1 MKYHIKN
8 LGIKLKSLDKLI
20 LKALYINNLDP
31 SKSFFQYL
39 QEKYQLEK
47 SFFESRIT
55 RLIELGLIGK
65 TNSEQYKLNSL
76 GRETM
81 KVVLVG
87 GVFDI
92 LHPGHI
98 FTLKAARMLG
108 DVLIVIIATQST
120 ATKIKKNRVIFHN
133 ENLRR
138 EMVSSLN
145 FVDLALI
152 GKEGTLF
159 DTVEH
164 VKPDIIAL
172 GYDQSHTEKFIAENC
187 KKRNINVRILRLNTP
202 IPNMKSSELK
212 RDLGDSFYN
221 I

>member
-1 MKYHIKN
+1 
-8 LGIKLKSLDKLI
+8 LKSLDKLI
-20 LKALYINNLDP
+20 LKAIYISNLDP
-31 SKSFFQYL
+31 SKSFLQYL
-39 QEKYQLEK
+39 QEKYQLDIT
-47 SFFESRIT
+47 FFQSRMR
-55 RLIELGLIGK
+55 RLIELGFIGK
-65 TNSEQYKLNSL
+65 VNSEQYKLNAL
-76 GRETM
+76 GRETI

-98 FTLKAARMLG
+98 FTLKAAKLLG
-108 DVLIVIIATQST
+108 DVLVVVIATETT
-120 ATKIKKNRVIFHN
+120 ATKIKKNRIIFHN
-133 ENLRR
+133 EKLRR

-152 GKEGTLF
+152 GKKGTLF

-187 KKRNINVRILRLNTP
+187 KERNMNVSILRLNTP
-202 IPNMKSSELK
+202 IPNVKSSELK
-212 RDLGDSFYN
+212 RDLGDSLYN

>member
-1 MKYHIKN
+1 M
-8 LGIKLKSLDKLI
+8 KSLDKLI
-20 LKALYINNLDP
+20 LKAIYISNLDP
-31 SKSFFQYL
+31 SKSFLQYL
-39 QEKYQLEK
+39 QEKYQLDTT
-47 SFFESRIT
+47 FFQSRMR
-55 RLIELGLIGK
+55 RLIELGFIGK
-65 TNSEQYKLNSL
+65 VNSEQYKLNTL
-76 GRETM
+76 GRETI

-98 FTLKAARMLG
+98 FTLKAAKLLG
-108 DVLIVIIATQST
+108 DVLVVIIATETT
-120 ATKIKKNRVIFHN
+120 ATKIKKNRIIFHN
-133 ENLRR
+133 EKLRR

-152 GKEGTLF
+152 GKKGTLF

-172 GYDQSHTEKFIAENC
+172 GYDQLHTEKFIAENC
-187 KKRNINVRILRLNTP
+187 KERNMNVSILRLNTP
-202 IPNMKSSELK
+202 IPNVKSSELK
-212 RDLGDSFYN
+212 RDLGDSLYN

>member
-1 MKYHIKN
+1 M
-8 LGIKLKSLDKLI
+8 KSLDKVI
-20 LKALYINNLDP
+20 LKAIYTSNLDQ
-31 SKSFFQYL
+31 SNSFLEYLQAKYQIDKSFY
-39 QEKYQLEK
+39 K
-47 SFFESRIT
+47 SRIT
-55 RLIELGLIGK
+55 ALINLGLIK
-65 TNSEQYKLNSL
+65 KINHEHYKLNPL
-76 GRETM
+76 GRETL

-98 FTLKAARMLG
+98 FTLKTAKSYG
-108 DVLIVIIATQST
+108 DILVVVIATSST
-120 ATKIKKNRVIFHN
+120 ATKIKKNRVILHN
-133 ENLRR
+133 ENLRK

-159 DTVEH
+159 HTVEY

-172 GYDQSHTEKFIAENC
+172 GYDQSHTERYISENC
-187 KKRNINVRILRLNTP
+187 KKRNLNIRILRLNTP
-202 IPNMKSSELK
+202 IPNIKSSDLK
-212 RDLGDSFYN
+212 QRLGDSFYK

>member
-1 MKYHIKN
+1 
-8 LGIKLKSLDKLI
+8 LKSLDKLI
-20 LKALYINNLDP
+20 LKAIYISNLDP
-31 SKSFFQYL
+31 STSFLQYL
-39 QEKYQLEK
+39 QEKYQLDTT
-47 SFFESRIT
+47 FFQSRMR
-55 RLIELGLIGK
+55 RLIELGFIGK
-65 TNSEQYKLNSL
+65 VNSEQYKLNTL
-76 GRETM
+76 GRETI

-98 FTLKAARMLG
+98 FTLKAAKLLG
-108 DVLIVIIATQST
+108 DVLVVVIATETT
-120 ATKIKKNRVIFHN
+120 ATKIKKNRIIFHN
-133 ENLRR
+133 EKLRR

-152 GKEGTLF
+152 GKKGTLF

-172 GYDQSHTEKFIAENC
+172 GYDQLHTEKFIAENC
-187 KKRNINVRILRLNTP
+187 KERNMNVSILRLNTP
-202 IPNMKSSELK
+202 IPNVKSSELK
-212 RDLGDSFYN
+212 RDLGDSLYN

>member
-1 MKYHIKN
+1 
-8 LGIKLKSLDKLI
+8 
-20 LKALYINNLDP
+20 
-31 SKSFFQYL
+31 KSFLRYL
-39 QEKYQLEK
+39 QEKYQLDK
-47 SFFESRIT
+47 SFFESRMT
-55 RLIELGLIGK
+55 ELIELGLIGK
-65 TNSEQYKLNSL
+65 INPEQYKLNSL

-98 FTLKAARMLG
+98 FTLKAAKLLG
-108 DVLIVIIATQST
+108 DVLIVIIATEST
-120 ATKIKKNRVIFHN
+120 ATKIKKNRIIFHN

-172 GYDQSHTEKFIAENC
+172 GYDQSHTEKFISENC

-212 RDLGDSFYN
+212 RDLGDSLYK

>member
-1 MKYHIKN
+1 
-8 LGIKLKSLDKLI
+8 LKSLDKLI
-20 LKALYINNLDP
+20 LKAIYISNLDP
-31 SKSFFQYL
+31 SKSFLRYL
-39 QEKYQLEK
+39 QEKYQLDI
-47 SFFESRIT
+47 SFFESRM
-55 RLIELGLIGK
+55 RELIKLGLIGK
-65 TNSEQYKLNSL
+65 INSEQYKLNTL

-98 FTLKAARMLG
+98 FTLKAAKLLG
-108 DVLIVIIATQST
+108 DLLVVVIATETT

-202 IPNMKSSELK
+202 IPNMKTSELK

>member
-1 MKYHIKN
+1 
-8 LGIKLKSLDKLI
+8 LKSLDKLI
-20 LKALYINNLDP
+20 LKAIYISNLDP
-31 SKSFFQYL
+31 SKSFLRYL
-39 QEKYQLEK
+39 QEKYQLDK
-47 SFFESRIT
+47 SFFDSRMT
-55 RLIELGLIGK
+55 ELIELGLIEK
-65 TNSEQYKLNSL
+65 INPEQYKLNLL

-98 FTLKAARMLG
+98 FTLKAAKSHG
-108 DVLIVIIATQST
+108 DVLIVIIATEST
-120 ATKIKKNRVIFHN
+120 ATKIKKNRIIFHN

-172 GYDQSHTEKFIAENC
+172 GYDQSHTEKFISENC
-187 KKRNINVRILRLNTP
+187 RKRNINVRITRLNTP

-212 RDLGDSFYN
+212 RELGDSLYK

>member
-1 MKYHIKN
+1 M
-8 LGIKLKSLDKLI
+8 KSLDKLI
-20 LKALYINNLDP
+20 LKAIYISNLDP
-31 SKSFFQYL
+31 SKSFLRYL
-39 QEKYQLEK
+39 QEKYQLDK
-47 SFFESRIT
+47 SFFESRMT
-55 RLIELGLIGK
+55 ELIELGLIEK
-65 TNSEQYKLNSL
+65 INPEQYKLNSL

-98 FTLKAARMLG
+98 FTLKAAKSHG
-108 DVLIVIIATQST
+108 NTLIVIIATEST
-120 ATKIKKNRVIFHN
+120 ATKIKKNRIIFHN

-172 GYDQSHTEKFIAENC
+172 GYDQSHTEKFISENC
-187 KKRNINVRILRLNTP
+187 RKRNINVRILRLNTP

-212 RDLGDSFYN
+212 RELGDSLYK

>member
-1 MKYHIKN
+1 M
-8 LGIKLKSLDKLI
+8 KSLDKAI
-20 LKALYINNLDP
+20 LKAIYVSNLNQ
-31 SKSFFQYL
+31 SKSFLEYL
-39 QEKYQLEK
+39 QEKYQIDK
-47 SFFESRIT
+47 SFFESKLT
-55 RLIELGLIGK
+55 GLIDLGFIEK
-65 TNSEQYKLNSL
+65 INHEQYKLNSL
-76 GRETM
+76 GREAL

-98 FTLKAARMLG
+98 FTLKTAKSHG
-108 DVLIVIIATQST
+108 DLLVVVIATAST
-120 ATKIKKNRVIFHN
+120 ATKIKKNRVILHN
-133 ENLRR
+133 ENLRK
-138 EMVSSLN
+138 ELVSSLS

-159 DTVEH
+159 DTVEY

-172 GYDQSHTEKFIAENC
+172 GYDQSHTERHISENC

-202 IPNMKSSELK
+202 IPNIKSSELK
-212 RDLGDSFYN
+212 QKLGYSFYK

>member
-1 MKYHIKN
+1 M
-8 LGIKLKSLDKLI
+8 KSLDKLI
-20 LKALYINNLDP
+20 LKAIYISNLNP
-31 SKSFFQYL
+31 SKSFLRYL
-39 QEKYQLEK
+39 QEKYQLDK
-47 SFFESRIT
+47 SFFESRMT
-55 RLIELGLIGK
+55 ELIELGLIEK
-65 TNSEQYKLNSL
+65 INPEQYKLNSL

-92 LHPGHI
+92 LHPGHL
-98 FTLKAARMLG
+98 FTLKAAKSHG
-108 DVLIVIIATQST
+108 DILIVIIATEST
-120 ATKIKKNRVIFHN
+120 ATKIKKNRIIFHN

-172 GYDQSHTEKFIAENC
+172 GYDQSHTEKFISENC
-187 KKRNINVRILRLNTP
+187 RKRNINVRILRLNTP

-212 RDLGDSFYN
+212 RELGDSLYK

>member
-1 MKYHIKN
+1 M
-8 LGIKLKSLDKLI
+8 KSLDKVI
-20 LKALYINNLDP
+20 LKAIYINNLDP
-31 SKSFFQYL
+31 SQPFLEYM
-39 QEKYQLEK
+39 QEKYQIDK
-47 SFFESRIT
+47 NFFESRIT
-55 RLIELGLIGK
+55 GLIDLGVIEK
-65 TNSEQYKLNSL
+65 TNNERYKLNSL
-76 GRETM
+76 GRETL

-98 FTLKAARMLG
+98 FTLKTAKSYG
-108 DVLIVIIATQST
+108 DLLVVVIATAST
-120 ATKIKKNRVIFHN
+120 ATKIKKNRIILHN
-133 ENLRR
+133 ENLRK
-138 EMVSSLN
+138 EMVSSLS

-159 DTVEH
+159 DTVEY

-172 GYDQSHTEKFIAENC
+172 GYDQSHTESHISENC

-202 IPNMKSSELK
+202 IPNIKSSELK
-212 RDLGDSFYN
+212 QKLGDSFYK

>member
-1 MKYHIKN
+1 M
-8 LGIKLKSLDKLI
+8 KSLDKLI
-20 LKALYINNLDP
+20 LKAIYISNLDP
-31 SKSFFQYL
+31 SKSFLRYL
-39 QEKYQLEK
+39 QEKYQLDK
-47 SFFESRIT
+47 SFFESRMT
-55 RLIELGLIGK
+55 ELIELGLIEK
-65 TNSEQYKLNSL
+65 INPEQYKLNSL

-98 FTLKAARMLG
+98 FTLKAARSHG
-108 DVLIVIIATQST
+108 DVLIAIIATEST
-120 ATKIKKNRVIFHN
+120 ATKIKKNRIIFHN

-172 GYDQSHTEKFIAENC
+172 GYDQSHTEKFISENC
-187 KKRNINVRILRLNTP
+187 RKRNINVRILRLNTP

-212 RDLGDSFYN
+212 RELGDSLYK

>member
-1 MKYHIKN
+1 
-8 LGIKLKSLDKLI
+8 LKSLDKLI
-20 LKALYINNLDP
+20 LKAIYISNLDP
-31 SKSFFQYL
+31 SKSFLQYL
-39 QEKYQLEK
+39 QEKYQLDTT
-47 SFFESRIT
+47 FFQSRMR
-55 RLIELGLIGK
+55 RLIELGFIGK
-65 TNSEQYKLNSL
+65 VNSEQYKLNTL
-76 GRETM
+76 GRETI

-98 FTLKAARMLG
+98 FTLKAAKLLG
-108 DVLIVIIATQST
+108 DVLVVVIATETT
-120 ATKIKKNRVIFHN
+120 ATKIKKNRIIFHN
-133 ENLRR
+133 EKLRR

-152 GKEGTLF
+152 GKKGTLF

-172 GYDQSHTEKFIAENC
+172 GYDQLHTEKFIAENC
-187 KKRNINVRILRLNTP
+187 KERNMNVSILRLNTP
-202 IPNMKSSELK
+202 IPNVKSSELK
-212 RDLGDSFYN
+212 RDLGDSLYN

>member
-1 MKYHIKN
+1 M
-8 LGIKLKSLDKLI
+8 KSLDKVI
-20 LKALYINNLDP
+20 LKAIYTSNLDQ
-31 SKSFFQYL
+31 SNSFLEYLQAKYQIDKSFY
-39 QEKYQLEK
+39 K
-47 SFFESRIT
+47 SRIT
-55 RLIELGLIGK
+55 ALINLGFIK
-65 TNSEQYKLNSL
+65 KINHEHYKLNPL
-76 GRETM
+76 GRETL

-98 FTLKAARMLG
+98 FTLKTAKSYG
-108 DVLIVIIATQST
+108 DILVVVIATSST
-120 ATKIKKNRVIFHN
+120 ATKIKKNRVILHN
-133 ENLRR
+133 ENLRK
-138 EMVSSLN
+138 ELVSSLS

-159 DTVEH
+159 DTVEY

-172 GYDQSHTEKFIAENC
+172 GYDQSHTERYISENC

-202 IPNMKSSELK
+202 IPNIKSSELK
-212 RDLGDSFYN
+212 QKLGYSFYK

>member
-1 MKYHIKN
+1 
-8 LGIKLKSLDKLI
+8 
-20 LKALYINNLDP
+20 LKAIYISNLDP
-31 SKSFFQYL
+31 SKSFLQYL
-39 QEKYQLEK
+39 QEKYQLDTT
-47 SFFESRIT
+47 FFESRM
-55 RLIELGLIGK
+55 RELIKLGLIRRK
-65 TNSEQYKLNSL
+65 INSEQYKLNTL
-76 GRETM
+76 GRETI

-98 FTLKAARMLG
+98 FTLKAAKLLG
-108 DVLIVIIATQST
+108 DVLVVVIATETT

-172 GYDQSHTEKFIAENC
+172 GYDQLHTEKFIAENC
-187 KKRNINVRILRLNTP
+187 KKRNMNVRILRLNTP
-202 IPNMKSSELK
+202 IPNRKSSELK
-212 RDLGDSFYN
+212 RDLGDSLYN

>member
-1 MKYHIKN
+1 M
-8 LGIKLKSLDKLI
+8 KSLDKLI
-20 LKALYINNLDP
+20 LKAIYISNLDP
-31 SKSFFQYL
+31 SKSFLQYL
-39 QEKYQLEK
+39 QEKYQLDIT
-47 SFFESRIT
+47 FFQSRMR
-55 RLIELGLIGK
+55 RLIELGFIGK
-65 TNSEQYKLNSL
+65 VNSEQYKLNAL
-76 GRETM
+76 GRETI

-98 FTLKAARMLG
+98 FTLKAAKLLG
-108 DVLIVIIATQST
+108 DVLVVVIATETT
-120 ATKIKKNRVIFHN
+120 ATKIKKNRIIFHN
-133 ENLRR
+133 EKLRR

-152 GKEGTLF
+152 GKKGTLF

-187 KKRNINVRILRLNTP
+187 KERNMNVSILRLNTP
-202 IPNMKSSELK
+202 IPNVKSSELK
-212 RDLGDSFYN
+212 RDLGDSLYN

>member
-1 MKYHIKN
+1 MRELIK
-8 LGIKLKSLDKLI
+8 
-20 LKALYINNLDP
+20 
-31 SKSFFQYL
+31 
-39 QEKYQLEK
+39 
-47 SFFESRIT
+47 
-55 RLIELGLIGK
+55 LGLIRK
-65 TNSEQYKLNSL
+65 INSEQYKLNTL
-76 GRETM
+76 GRETI

-98 FTLKAARMLG
+98 FTLKAAKLLG
-108 DVLIVIIATQST
+108 DVLVVVIATETT

-172 GYDQSHTEKFIAENC
+172 GYDQLHTEKFIAENC
-187 KKRNINVRILRLNTP
+187 KKRNMNVRILRLNTP
-202 IPNMKSSELK
+202 IPNRKSSELK
-212 RDLGDSFYN
+212 RDLGDSLYN

>member
-1 MKYHIKN
+1 M
-8 LGIKLKSLDKLI
+8 KSLDKLI

-31 SKSFFQYL
+31 SKSFSHYL

-47 SFFESRIT
+47 SFFETRIT

-65 TNSEQYKLNSL
+65 TNAEQYKLNPL

-120 ATKIKKNRVIFHN
+120 ATKIKK
-133 ENLRR
+133 
-138 EMVSSLN
+138 
-145 FVDLALI
+145 
-152 GKEGTLF
+152 K
-159 DTVEH
+159 
-164 VKPDIIAL
+164 
-172 GYDQSHTEKFIAENC
+172 
-187 KKRNINVRILRLNTP
+187 
-202 IPNMKSSELK
+202 
-212 RDLGDSFYN
+212 
-221 I
+221 

>member
-1 MKYHIKN
+1 MM
-8 LGIKLKSLDKLI
+8 
-20 LKALYINNLDP
+20 
-31 SKSFFQYL
+31 
-39 QEKYQLEK
+39 E
-47 SFFESRIT
+47 
-55 RLIELGLIGK
+55 LIELGLIGK
-65 TNSEQYKLNSL
+65 INSEQYKLNTL
-76 GRETM
+76 GRETI

-98 FTLKAARMLG
+98 FTLKAAKLLG
-108 DVLIVIIATQST
+108 DILVVVIATETT

-133 ENLRR
+133 ENLTR

-159 DTVEH
+159 DTIEH
-164 VKPDIIAL
+164 VKADMIAVEYEELHTDKIIEQN
-172 GYDQSHTEKFIAENC
+172 G
-187 KKRNINVRILRLNTP
+187 KKRNRNVRILSLNAP
-202 IPNMKSSELK
+202 IPNMKTSELK

>member
-1 MKYHIKN
+1 
-8 LGIKLKSLDKLI
+8 
-20 LKALYINNLDP
+20 KALYINNLDP
-31 SKSFFQYL
+31 SKSFSHYL

-47 SFFESRIT
+47 SFFETRIN

-65 TNSEQYKLNSL
+65 TNAEQYKLNPL

-187 KKRNINVRILRLNTP
+187 KERNINVRILRLNTP

-212 RDLGDSFYN
+212 RDLGDLFYQ

>member
-1 MKYHIKN
+1 M
-8 LGIKLKSLDKLI
+8 KSLDKLI
-20 LKALYINNLDP
+20 LKAIYISNLDP
-31 SKSFFQYL
+31 SKSFLQYL
-39 QEKYQLEK
+39 QEKYQLDTT
-47 SFFESRIT
+47 FFQSRMR
-55 RLIELGLIGK
+55 RLIELGFIGK
-65 TNSEQYKLNSL
+65 VNSEQYKLNTL
-76 GRETM
+76 GRETL

-98 FTLKAARMLG
+98 FTLKAAKLLG
-108 DVLIVIIATQST
+108 DVLVVVIATETT
-120 ATKIKKNRVIFHN
+120 ATKIKKNRIIFHN
-133 ENLRR
+133 EKLRR

-152 GKEGTLF
+152 GKKGTLF

-172 GYDQSHTEKFIAENC
+172 GYDQLHTEKFIAENC
-187 KKRNINVRILRLNTP
+187 KERNMNVSILRLNTP
-202 IPNMKSSELK
+202 IPNVKSSELK
-212 RDLGDSFYN
+212 RDLGDSLYN